1 MTYHV
6 ISKEKIF
13 ELIIIPVIR
22 GVWGFESIL
31 SLDGI
36 FLSLL
41 LLLLLEDILKKCP
54 CLLDQGAIVK
64 LDSE

>member
-1 MTYHV
+1 MD
-6 ISKEKIF
+6 KF
-13 ELIIIPVIR
+13 LLIIIPVIR

-54 CLLDQGAIVK
+54 SLLNWVPK
-64 LDSE
+64 